1 MQHGNSN
8 SNSNSKVLGRLMTL
22 GNRIARIPRQGPFMG
37 RALSSVLELRCSL
50 VFLGLAFIFGGK
62 VPQSQGA
69 PSASKSW
76 ANFGT
81 DPKLD
86 EPNVE
91 RVDLAQEVPPTPDK
105 YRWTVTSRRE
115 KNSNTMALAYEYDSF
130 NSMGVLKTVPFGTE
144 IVPVSIKS
152 FKKNMYYLYDA
163 GNGSRLWI
171 SGEFLKIS
179 LK

>member
-1 MQHGNSN
+1 
-8 SNSNSKVLGRLMTL
+8 MTL
-22 GNRIARIPRQGPFMG
+22 GYKIALIPRQRPFME
-37 RALSSVLELRCSL
+37 RALSRALGLRCSL
-50 VFLGLAFIFGGK
+50 IFLCLAFIFGLM

-76 ANFGT
+76 ATFGT

-86 EPNVE
+86 EPNLE

-105 YRWTVTSRRE
+105 YRWTVTSRRD

-130 NSMGVLKTVPFGTE
+130 NSMGALKTVPFGTE
-144 IVPVSIKS
+144 IVPVSIKA